1 MISKEYIQEIAKKGF
16 RHDGRKF
23 DEYRKP
29 VEIEYGIS
37 SKSAEGSARVKV
49 GDTEVVA
56 GVKLDIGTPYP
67 DKQDE
72 GSIMVNVE
80 LLPLSSSKYEAG
92 PPDIDAIELSRVI
105 DRGIRE
111 CHAVDF
117 KKLCVEVGEKVWM
130 VFIDIY
136 PINAAGN
143 LADICSLAALA
154 ALKDAKFP
162 TLKDGV
168 VDYKDRTKDSLPVQK
183 DPIECTVWKVADK
196 YLVDPTIAE
205 ESAAD
210 ARMTFAFT
218 NEGKIAA
225 MQKGKENPLT
235 SEDIEKMADLAAKKT
250 KELRSHLK

>member
-1 MISKEYIQEIAKKGF
+1 MISKEYIQGIAKKGF

-23 DEYRKP
+23 DEYRQP
-29 VEIEYGIS
+29 VEIEYGVS

-56 GVKLDIGTPYP
+56 GVKLDIGTPYS
-67 DKQDE
+67 DKPDE

-80 LLPLSSSKYEAG
+80 LLPLSSTRYEAG
-92 PPDIDAIELSRVI
+92 PPDINAIELSRVI

-117 KKLCVEVGEKVWM
+117 KKLCVEKGEKVWM

-143 LADICSLAALA
+143 LADVCSLAALA

-168 VDYKDRTKDSLPVQK
+168 VDYKTRTKDSLPVQK
-183 DPIECTVWKVADK
+183 DPVECTVWKVADK
-196 YLVDPTIAE
+196 YLIDPTVDE
-205 ESAAD
+205 EFAAD
-210 ARMTFAFT
+210 ARLTLAFT
-218 NEGKIAA
+218 DKGKIAA
-225 MQKGKENPLT
+225 MQKGGESPLS
-235 SEDIEKMADLAAKKT
+235 SEDIESMATLASEKA
-250 KELRSHLK
+250 KELRGHLK